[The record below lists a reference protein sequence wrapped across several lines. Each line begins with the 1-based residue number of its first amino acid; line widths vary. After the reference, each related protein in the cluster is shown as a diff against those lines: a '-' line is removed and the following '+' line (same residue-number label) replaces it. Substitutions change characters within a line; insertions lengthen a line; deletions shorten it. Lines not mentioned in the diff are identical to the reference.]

1 MGSGWVRGCKKLSKK
16 HMISFDNNGKF
27 IRKLERKDVPI
38 PFDLDSPTNGSNEE
52 ETQGFGILVTLSPPR
67 GPSLC

>member
-1 MGSGWVRGCKKLSKK
+1 
-16 HMISFDNNGKF
+16 MISFDNNGKF

-67 GPSLC
+67 VPSLC